1 MASTETLW
9 YSPQY
14 LWLSFAKLRRT
25 RLSSTKTNSMI
36 CSVTASTAGHRSDF
50 YRQSHKAEAAAYWLS
65 VVDAIRTDNRILIVA
80 FFEGKIAGAV
90 QLALESRANGN
101 HRAEVMKLM
110 VHNRARRNGIGEA
123 LMRRVEEV
131 ARRRGRSLIV
141 LDTRSGCQDAA
152 EKLYDKLG
160 YRKAGI
166 IPRYARSACGTL
178 HDTVFMYRELE

>member
-1 MASTETLW
+1 MAELRETTADETLE
-9 YSPQY
+9 YQNE
-14 LWLSFAKLRRT
+14 LNDLLRD
-25 RLSSTKTNSMI
+25 
-36 CSVTASTAGHRSDF
+36 SVDGGASIGFLPPVS
-50 YRQSHKAEAAAYWLS
+50 QAEAAAYWLS

-80 FFEGKIAGAV
+80 FFEGKMAGAV

-141 LDTRSGCQDAA
+141 LDTRSACQDAA
-152 EKLYDKLG
+152 ETLYDKLG